1 MGETNPKQERNSG
14 DFMIMTLTNKTTYTL
29 DENESKAVMG
39 AMQKGLK
46 YALIQGD
53 YIMLNSIVAIQ
64 DDEKFEEIE
73 HIKAGQYKCVFNQ
86 WHFKGDTCFGHD
98 PKPVSVE
105 AGWKKLNSDN
115 VRDNWTEEE
124 RYNVERKKVQEIRE
138 MLRQKGVLKK

>member
-64 DDEKFEEIE
+64 DDEKFEEI
-73 HIKAGQYKCVFNQ
+73 GL
-86 WHFKGDTCFGHD
+86 
-98 PKPVSVE
+98 S
-105 AGWKKLNSDN
+105 
-115 VRDNWTEEE
+115 
-124 RYNVERKKVQEIRE
+124 
-138 MLRQKGVLKK
+138 